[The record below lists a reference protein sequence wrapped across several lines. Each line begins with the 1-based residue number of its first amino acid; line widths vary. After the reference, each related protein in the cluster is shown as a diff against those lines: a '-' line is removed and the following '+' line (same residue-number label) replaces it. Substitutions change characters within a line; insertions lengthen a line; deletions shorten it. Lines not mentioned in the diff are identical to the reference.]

1 MKLLFAILFLVGC
14 DASIS
19 GESTHTV
26 QGEATVRVVVG
37 VDVTACQDLNPE
49 EKAECIAAMVELA
62 KVIAAQQSTSGD
74 LPTTP

>member
-1 MKLLFAILFLVGC
+1 MKLILAMLFLVGC

-37 VDVTACQDLNPE
+37 VDVTACEGLNPE
-49 EKAECIAAMVELA
+49 EKAQCIKDLMDLA
-62 KVIAAQQSTSGD
+62 KIIAAQQSASD
-74 LPTTP
+74 ALPTTP